1 MKDIKK
7 CHKFF
12 ISEYNEVKA
21 ISEVFMKDLNSI
33 IDSLKGSS
41 SNEQLDKVAKMINSG
56 EAGITP
62 KQAAAMATKIMPMLN
77 KTQQER
83 LKLLL
88 RKLK

>member
-62 KQAAAMATKIMPMLN
+62 KQATAMATKIMPMLN

>member
-41 SNEQLDKVAKMINSG
+41 SNEQLDKVAKMIKSG

-62 KQAAAMATKIMPMLN
+62 NQATAMATKIMPMLN

>member
-1 MKDIKK
+1 
-7 CHKFF
+7 
-12 ISEYNEVKA
+12 
-21 ISEVFMKDLNSI
+21 MKDLNSI